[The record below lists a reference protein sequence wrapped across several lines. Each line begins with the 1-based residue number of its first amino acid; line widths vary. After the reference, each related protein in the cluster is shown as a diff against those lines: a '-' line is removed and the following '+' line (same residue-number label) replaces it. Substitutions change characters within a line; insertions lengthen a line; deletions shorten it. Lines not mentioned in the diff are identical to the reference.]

1 MKVVILCGGQGTRLR
16 EETEYRPKP
25 MVHVGPRP
33 ILWHIMKG
41 YAQHGFKDFVLCL
54 GYKGEQIKQFFYEY
68 EVLTSDVTVEL
79 GRNRK
84 VELHRDQHPEDGWR
98 VTLADTGELALTGAR
113 VKKVARYIDGDRFML
128 TYGDGVCDVDLTKLL
143 AFHAAHGKIG
153 TVTGVHP
160 SARFGELELAEDRV
174 TGFSEKPQVVDSYI
188 NGGFFV
194 FERRFLDYL
203 TVDDACQLERG
214 PLERLVADDQLRAYV
229 HDGFWQCMDT
239 VRDMKLLNDLWS
251 RGRAPWATWATSGA

>member
-84 VELHRDQHPEDGWR
+84 VELHRDHHPEDGWR
-98 VTLADTGELALTGAR
+98 VTLADTGEHALTGAR
-113 VKKVARYIDGDRFML
+113 VKKVARYLDGERFML

-143 AFHAAHGKIG
+143 AFHRSHGKIG

-160 SARFGELELAEDRV
+160 SARFGELELQKDRV
-174 TGFSEKPQVVDSYI
+174 TGFSEKPNVVDSYI
-188 NGGFFV
+188 NGGFFI
-194 FERRFLDYL
+194 FEKKFLDYL

>member
-25 MVHVGPRP
+25 MVHVGHRP

-41 YAQHGFKDFVLCL
+41 YAHHGFREFVLCL
-54 GYKGEQIKQFFYEY
+54 GYKGELIKEWFFDY
-68 EVLTSDVTVEL
+68 EVLTNDVTVTL
-79 GRNRK
+79 GKDHK
-84 VELHRDQHPEDGWR
+84 VELHRREAVDDWK
-98 VTLADTGELALTGAR
+98 VTLADTGQDALTGAR
-113 VKKVARYIDGDRFML
+113 VKKVARYLDGDRFML
-128 TYGDGVCDVDLTKLL
+128 TYGDGVSNVDLKKLL
-143 AFHAAHGKIG
+143 EFHLAHGKIG

-160 SARFGELELAEDRV
+160 SARFGELELDGRRV

-188 NGGFFV
+188 NGGFFI

-203 TVDDACQLERG
+203 TEDDPCQLERA
-214 PLERLVADDQLRAYV
+214 PLERLVADGQLQAYI

-239 VRDMKLLNDLWS
+239 FRDMKLLNDLWA
-251 RGRAPWATWATSGA
+251 RGDAPWAVWQR

>member
-54 GYKGEQIKQFFYEY
+54 GYKGEQIKQFFYDY

-113 VKKVARYIDGDRFML
+113 VKKVARYLDGDRFML

-143 AFHAAHGKIG
+143 AFHRSHGKIG

-160 SARFGELELAEDRV
+160 SARFGELELQKDRV
-174 TGFSEKPQVVDSYI
+174 TGFSEKPNVVDSYI
-188 NGGFFV
+188 NGGFFI
-194 FERRFLDYL
+194 FERKFLDYL
-203 TVDDACQLERG
+203 TTDDACQLERG
-214 PLERLVADDQLRAYV
+214 PLEQLVADDQLRAYV

-251 RGRAPWATWATSGA
+251 RGRAPWATWATPGA